1 MATDQCST
9 APFGY
14 FTSVFVSID
23 GRDIAEQPKPFSLLQ
38 KCAQCCGNVFS
49 DITSKTFPLPL
60 RLLTFQTPLKP

>member
-23 GRDIAEQPKPFSLLQ
+23 GRDIAEQQTFFSLA
-38 KCAQCCGNVFS
+38 KMCTV
-49 DITSKTFPLPL
+49 L
-60 RLLTFQTPLKP
+60 R